1 MKDTAESVA
10 AAADISRLTLD
21 GREFVLVGTAHVSQA
36 SVDIVKQA
44 IIDENPDTV
53 CVELDEQRHKALR
66 NPRHWESLNL
76 LQVLRKGQA
85 PFLLANLILSAFQKR
100 MGLQTGVKPGAEL
113 AAAAETAEDLDKTVN
128 LVDREIRTTLLRAW
142 RTASLWKKLQLL
154 ASLLASMFDTS
165 KIDEEELARLR
176 QTDTLSAMLDEMADF
191 LPSVKRI
198 LVDERD
204 LYMAYN
210 IRNASGDKVMAVVG
224 AAHIPGITRH
234 LCQAI
239 DAGQIAK
246 ISTIPPKR
254 AISKL
259 IPWIIPAVVVLLFAI
274 GFLSGDYQKMANAAI
289 AWVLANGLLSALG
302 ALLALGHPLTVLSA
316 FIAAP
321 LTSLNPTIGAG
332 FVTGFVQAGMVPPQV
347 RDLEK
352 VSEDI
357 SRLSGWWRNR
367 LTRVLLVFL
376 LSSIGSA
383 LGTLVAF
390 GWLKNLL

>member
-1 MKDTAESVA
+1 METEETAPE
-10 AAADISRLTLD
+10 AADITRLWLD
-21 GREFVLVGTAHVSQA
+21 EREFVLIGTAHVSQA
-36 SVDIVKQA
+36 SVDIVRRA
-44 IIDENPDTV
+44 IVDENPDTV

-85 PFLLANLILSAFQKR
+85 PFLLANLVLSAFQKR

-113 AAAAETAEDLDKTVN
+113 AAAAETAEELDKQVS

-142 RTASLWKKLQLL
+142 RTASLWKKFNLL
-154 ASLLASMFDTS
+154 ASLFASMFES
-165 KIDEEELARLR
+165 GKIDEEELARLR
-176 QTDTLSAMLDEMADF
+176 QTDTLSAMLDEMAEF

-204 LYMAYN
+204 LYMAYK
-210 IRNASGDKVMAVVG
+210 IRNAPGEKVMAVVG
-224 AAHIPGITRH
+224 AAHIPGITHH
-234 LCQAI
+234 LRQPI
-239 DAGQIAK
+239 DPGKIAD
-246 ISTIPPKR
+246 ISIIPPKPT
-254 AISKL
+254 ASKL
-259 IPWIIPAVVVLLFAI
+259 LPWIIPAVVILLFVI
-274 GFLSGDYQKMANAAI
+274 GFLSGNYEKMASAAI
-289 AWVLANGLLSALG
+289 AWVLANGLLSGLG
-302 ALLALGHPLTVLSA
+302 AMLAFGHPLTVLSA

-332 FVTGFVQAGMVPPQV
+332 FVTGFVQAGLVPPQV

-352 VSEDI
+352 VGEDI

-376 LSSIGSA
+376 LSSLGSA